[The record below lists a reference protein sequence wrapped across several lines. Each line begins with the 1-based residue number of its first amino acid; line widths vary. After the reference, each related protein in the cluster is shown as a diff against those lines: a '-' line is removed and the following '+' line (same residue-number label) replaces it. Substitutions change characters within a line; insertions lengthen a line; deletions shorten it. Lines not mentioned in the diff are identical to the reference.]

1 MANLVL
7 PTKYADA
14 LFLLAKEKNILQKT
28 KEELNIIKDILNNNI
43 SLKSVIFHPG
53 ISKDEKKKIFI
64 ELFSRYISD
73 FVIKFFKLLIDKK
86 RERLTDDIINI
97 FSEKVDEYNNIR
109 KVIVETAYPLEP
121 EKKEKL
127 LNQLN
132 KIMKAKVILNSI
144 TRDDM
149 LGGIIIRDRLHLIDA
164 SVNQFL
170 NSMKNKLKETK
181 IIGIKKQSKTKKSKK
196 KKLLKTKI
204 KKSKK
209 NKRK

>member
-43 SLKSVIFHPG
+43 SLKNVIFHPG

-64 ELFSRYISD
+64 ELFSKYISD
-73 FVIKFFKLLIDKK
+73 FVLNFFKLLIDKK

-109 KVIVETAYPLEP
+109 KVIVETAYPLET

-132 KIMKAKVILNSI
+132 KLMKAKVILNNI

-181 IIGIKKQSKTKKSKK
+181 IIGIKKQSKTKTSKK
-196 KKLLKTKI
+196 KKITK
-204 KKSKK
+204 KKVNKSKK
-209 NKRK
+209 INK